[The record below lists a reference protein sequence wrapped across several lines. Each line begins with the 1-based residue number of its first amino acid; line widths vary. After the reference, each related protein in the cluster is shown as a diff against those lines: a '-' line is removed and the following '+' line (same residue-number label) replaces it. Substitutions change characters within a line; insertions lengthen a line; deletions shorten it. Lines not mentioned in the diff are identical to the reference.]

1 MSDVFWV
8 NYRTT
13 NMDILSKLERLIE
26 ESGVLED
33 IGSGDIVAVKIHPG
47 LYGSVRYLRPVYV
60 RKIVEVIRG
69 RGGRP
74 FVTETVGHNPMG
86 SRGTAEGYIR
96 EMIANGFTSETIGA
110 PIIIADGLWG
120 LDEVKIEVDG
130 LRLKETRIASAIAY
144 SDFLVSIARVKAH
157 GSAGFAAAIKN
168 IGVGCV
174 SRAGKSRIHFSS
186 GPSINVE
193 LCDGC
198 GLCVRYC
205 KLSAIKLRNSE
216 PVIDPSKCNQ
226 CLICVNVCPKKA
238 LTAERTGPPE
248 TQYRIADSALAVSKA
263 LNGRIAYINV
273 AVEITPQCDCGRRVD
288 IPIVP
293 DQGIFAS
300 GDPVALDRLVAD
312 KIVAAPG
319 IPGSAAEDAGA
330 LDPGSDKILKIR
342 GVDWRVLLEAA
353 EKVGLGSQRYHEV
366 FLDIW

>member
-8 NYRTT
+8 NYRATS
-13 NMDILSKLERLIE
+13 MDILSKLERLIE
-26 ESGVLED
+26 ESGVFED
-33 IGSGDIVAVKIHPG
+33 IGSGDIVAVKVHPG

-60 RKIVEVIRG
+60 RKIVEVVKA
-69 RGGRP
+69 RGGKP

-96 EMIANGFTSETIGA
+96 EMIANGFTSETLGA
-110 PIIIADGLWG
+110 PILIADGLWG
-120 LDEVKIEVDG
+120 LDEVKIEIDG
-130 LRLKETRIASAIAY
+130 LKLKETRIASAIAY

-168 IGVGCV
+168 VGVGCV

-186 GPSINVE
+186 GPSINVK

-198 GLCVRYC
+198 SLCVKYC
-205 KLSAIKLRNSE
+205 KLSAIKLRNGI
-216 PVIDPSKCNQ
+216 PVIDPSRCNQ

-238 LTAERTGPPE
+238 LTADRTEPPE

-288 IPIVP
+288 TPIVP

-300 GDPVALDRLVAD
+300 RDPVALDRLVAD

-342 GVDWRVLLEAA
+342 GTDWRILLEAA
-353 EKVGLGSQRYHEV
+353 EKIGLGSQRYHEV
-366 FLDIW
+366 FLDI